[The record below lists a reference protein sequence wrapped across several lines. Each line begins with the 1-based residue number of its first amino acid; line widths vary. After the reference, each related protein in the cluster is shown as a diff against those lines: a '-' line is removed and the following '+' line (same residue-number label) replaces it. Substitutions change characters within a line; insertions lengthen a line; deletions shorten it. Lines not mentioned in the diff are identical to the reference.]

1 MNIKLNGKKAKV
13 LLLNPFSDNCFKTE
27 SEQENQQ
34 LNGHIQ
40 CDTPLGLIY
49 VYTYAKK
56 ELQDVDFF
64 LFDAQA
70 MLFENASL
78 GMDENWKRLISKIT
92 DINPDIIGIG
102 AYFYRASGLFHE
114 TCKKIKTI
122 LSDTT
127 IVAGGNYPTDAP
139 EVVLRDINID
149 YIIVSEGEV
158 PFTAFV
164 KSFFTGKS
172 IHSVGGLC
180 YKNNEGK
187 LVINK
192 NNFISDLSKIPIPDR
207 TQLPMHLYGTGRNAL
222 DRIYSNYRALSMTIS
237 RGCAYECTFCTAKNF
252 WGRRIRYRDTSSVLD
267 EMQLL
272 KEKYGASI
280 ILINDDNF
288 LLNKAKASDVMEGMI
303 NRKLGLKWICGG
315 GANVRALNDN
325 DFLDLSIRSG
335 LCFLNLAIES
345 SSDKTLQRI
354 KKPLKVEESVSLIS
368 KVRKKYPNMYINGFF
383 VVGFPFETKQEII
396 DTLEFSNKLQLDWCS
411 HYIFKPFPSTELYEY
426 CIDNNLID
434 EFNYNYG
441 ENFKESNINGTD
453 WTSRWLFEKN
463 YEYNL
468 KVNFL
473 NNRNLK
479 LGNYPQALRDFEY
492 IINITPNHALAY
504 RQASLAA
511 NGVGE
516 SSKSYRYL
524 QKEKE
529 IMQKE
534 NEFTTWY
541 ETLSLKI

>member
-1 MNIKLNGKKAKV
+1 MNIKLNSERAKV

-27 SEQENQQ
+27 SEQVIQQ
-34 LNGHIQ
+34 LNRHIQ

-56 ELQDVDFF
+56 ELQDVDFV
-64 LFDAQA
+64 LIDAQA

-78 GMDENWKRLISKIT
+78 GMEENWKKLISIIS
-92 DINPDIIGIG
+92 DINPDVIGIG

-114 TCKKIKTI
+114 TCKRIKTI
-122 LSDTT
+122 LPDTT
-127 IVAGGNYPTDAP
+127 IVAGGNYPTDATKI
-139 EVVLRDINID
+139 VLTDKNID

-158 PFTAFV
+158 PFTAFL
-164 KSFFTGKS
+164 KSFFAGKNVHS
-172 IHSVGGLC
+172 IGGLC
-180 YKNNEGK
+180 YKNNEGE

-192 NNFISDLSKIPIPDR
+192 NSFISDLSKIPIPDR
-207 TQLPMHLYGTGRNAL
+207 SQLPMHLYGTGRNAL
-222 DRIYSNYRALSMTIS
+222 DRVYSNYRALSMTIS
-237 RGCAYECTFCTAKNF
+237 RGCAFECTFCTARNF

-280 ILINDDNF
+280 ILIDDDNF

-315 GANVRALNDN
+315 GANVKALNDD

-345 SSDKTLQRI
+345 SSDKTLRRI
-354 KKPLKVEESVSLIS
+354 KKPLKVEESVSLVS
-368 KVRKKYPNMYINGFF
+368 KVRKKYPHMYVNSFF
-383 VVGFPFETKQEII
+383 IVGFPFETKQEII
-396 DTLEFSNKLQLDWCS
+396 DTLEFSNELQLDWSS
-411 HYIFKPFPSTELYEY
+411 HYIFKPFPNTELYEY

-441 ENFKESNINGTD
+441 ENFKESNLNGPD
-453 WTSRWLFEKN
+453 WTSRWLFEIN

-479 LGNYPQALRDFEY
+479 LGNYAQALKDFEY
-492 IINITPNHALAY
+492 IIDIAPNHALAY

-511 NGVGE
+511 NGVGN
-516 SSKSYRYL
+516 SSKSYMYL

-529 IMQKE
+529 IMQKK
-534 NEFTTWY
+534 NEFTMWY
-541 ETLSLKI
+541 EKLSIN